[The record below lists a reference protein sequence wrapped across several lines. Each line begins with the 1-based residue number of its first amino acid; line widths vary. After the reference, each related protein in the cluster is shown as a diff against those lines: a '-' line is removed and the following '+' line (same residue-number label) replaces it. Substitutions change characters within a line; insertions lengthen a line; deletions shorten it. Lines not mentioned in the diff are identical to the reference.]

1 MNTSTLDKLR
11 KMKFFGMFHAFKSSM
26 ETGKTND
33 YTADELLAH
42 LVEAEWDDRQN
53 RRIDRTIQYAKFR
66 YKAAI
71 EDVHYHADRTIDRNQ
86 IMRLADC
93 TFIDRFE
100 NLLITGST
108 GIGKSYVASAI
119 GHQACILG
127 YRVLY
132 TSTPKLFA
140 KLKMAKAD
148 GSYIKE
154 LAKLERTQVLILDD
168 FGIQPFD
175 AQSRAALMEII
186 EDRHGKTSLI
196 ITSQLPV
203 SKWFEVI
210 GEKTIADA
218 ILDRIVLYTSTP
230 KLFAKL
236 KMAKADGSYIKELA
250 KLERT
255 QVLILD
261 DFGIQPFDAQS
272 RAALMEIIEDRHGKT
287 SLIITSQLPVSK
299 WFEVIGEKTI
309 ADAILDRIVHD
320 AHRIELK
327 GESMR
332 KKRSI
337 EPVNSL

>member
-1 MNTSTLDKLR
+1 MNTNTLDKLR

-42 LVEAEWDDRQN
+42 LVDAEWDDRQN
-53 RRIDRTIQYAKFR
+53 RRIERTILGAKFR
-66 YKAAI
+66 YKASV
-71 EDVHYHADRTIDRNQ
+71 EEVNYHADRTIDRNQ
-86 IMRLADC
+86 IKRLADC

-100 NLLITGST
+100 NIIVTGST
-108 GIGKSYVASAI
+108 GIGKSYIASAI
-119 GHQACILG
+119 GYQACILG
-127 YRVLY
+127 YRVFY
-132 TSTPKLFA
+132 ASTPKLFA

-154 LAKLERTQVLILDD
+154 LARVERQQLLILDD

-175 AQSRAALMEII
+175 AQSRAALMELI

-203 SKWFEVI
+203 SKWFE
-210 GEKTIADA
+210 
-218 ILDRIVLYTSTP
+218 
-230 KLFAKL
+230 
-236 KMAKADGSYIKELA
+236 M
-250 KLERT
+250 
-255 QVLILD
+255 
-261 DFGIQPFDAQS
+261 
-272 RAALMEIIEDRHGKT
+272 
-287 SLIITSQLPVSK
+287 
-299 WFEVIGEKTI
+299 IGEKTI

-332 KKRSI
+332 KKRSV
-337 EPVNSL
+337 EPEFSH

>member
-1 MNTSTLDKLR
+1 MQKMNTNTLDKLR
-11 KMKFFGMFHAFKSSM
+11 KLKFFGMFHAFKSSL

-42 LVEAEWDDRQN
+42 LVDIEWEYRQN
-53 RRIDRTIQYAKFR
+53 RRIDRQLLYARFR
-66 YKAAI
+66 YKASVEEI
-71 EDVHYHADRTIDRNQ
+71 HYHADRSIDRNQ
-86 IMRLADC
+86 VMRLADC
-93 TFIDRFE
+93 TFIDRNE

-127 YRVLY
+127 YKVFY
-132 TSTPKLFA
+132 ASTPKLFA

-148 GSYIKE
+148 GSYMKE
-154 LAKLERTQVLILDD
+154 VTRIERQQLLILDD

-203 SKWFEVI
+203 SKW
-210 GEKTIADA
+210 
-218 ILDRIVLYTSTP
+218 
-230 KLFAKL
+230 
-236 KMAKADGSYIKELA
+236 
-250 KLERT
+250 
-255 QVLILD
+255 
-261 DFGIQPFDAQS
+261 
-272 RAALMEIIEDRHGKT
+272 H
-287 SLIITSQLPVSK
+287 
-299 WFEVIGEKTI
+299 EVIGEKTI

-320 AHRIELK
+320 AHRLELT

-332 KKRSI
+332 KKRKP
-337 EPVNSL
+337 EPETQEI

>member
-1 MNTSTLDKLR
+1 MNTNTLDKLR

-53 RRIDRTIQYAKFR
+53 RRIDRAIYYAHFR
-66 YKAAI
+66 YKASVESI
-71 EDVHYHADRTIDRNQ
+71 HYHADRSIDRNQ
-86 IMRLADC
+86 IIRLADC
-93 TFIDRFE
+93 TFIDRYE

-108 GIGKSYVASAI
+108 GLGKSYVASAS
-119 GHQACILG
+119 GPQACILG
-127 YRVLY
+127 YKVLY
-132 TSTPKLFA
+132 ASTPKLFA

-154 LAKLERTQVLILDD
+154 TAKIERQELLILDD

-186 EDRHGKTSLI
+186 EDRHGKTSMI

-203 SKWFEVI
+203 SKW
-210 GEKTIADA
+210 
-218 ILDRIVLYTSTP
+218 Y
-230 KLFAKL
+230 
-236 KMAKADGSYIKELA
+236 
-250 KLERT
+250 
-255 QVLILD
+255 
-261 DFGIQPFDAQS
+261 
-272 RAALMEIIEDRHGKT
+272 
-287 SLIITSQLPVSK
+287 
-299 WFEVIGEKTI
+299 EVIGEKTI

-332 KKRSI
+332 KKRQL
-337 EPVNSL
+337 EPENNYQ